1 VFKISIKQP
10 LFLDKGCF
18 YYSIIMK
25 LKHYTF
31 LFLALCLFFSC
42 KEKDSTRTTIKQ
54 ELLIN
59 LTKLSNE
66 IVQFEK
72 LINSNSSQK
81 KIVDQFK
88 KSRLAYKKTEWAV
101 EYFIPDAARFM
112 NGPALDEMELEEN
125 KSFEPHGFQVIEEM
139 IYPDYQIENK
149 ENIIRELHIFQSNIK
164 QLKNTFEVTTISDD
178 YVLDAVQQNVFRV
191 ISLGI
196 TGFDSPILQSS
207 IPEAG
212 ETLMAIPESLEKIN
226 ANNTSLAAIRK
237 LTQKADHYCKEN
249 NNFNA
254 FNRAVFISEYLN
266 PISKKIKDFQ
276 KEENIQNVKK
286 SSPLNPAI
294 STLFDR
300 DAFDVNGFVL
310 SDEYKF
316 SNEKA
321 ALGEKLFYDKSL
333 SKNSDR
339 SCATCHHPEKAFTDG
354 LKTNVSLTGS
364 NLARNTPTLTY
375 ASLQNAQFWDMR
387 QLDLEKQSVDVIQNK
402 DEMHGSM
409 KNIHAKILLDK
420 DYIKLF
426 KKAFPKTSKAEAWQI
441 QNAIASYVRSLN
453 AFDSRFDEYM
463 RGQKN
468 SLNNQEIEGMN
479 LFMGKAKCATCHF
492 TPLFNGTVPPNYSK
506 TEHEVIGTPN
516 EASGKTLSSDPG
528 RYLYNKMPQLKGA
541 FKTPTVRNIAIT
553 APYMHN
559 GVFKTLEEIVSFY
572 NKGGGQG
579 LGYEV
584 DNQTL
589 PFDTLNLT
597 VKEEQALVAFM
608 KTLTDK
614 KYQ

>member
-1 VFKISIKQP
+1 
-10 LFLDKGCF
+10 
-18 YYSIIMK
+18 MK
-25 LKHYTF
+25 LKHFIF
-31 LFLALCLFFSC
+31 LLSTLCFFFSC
-42 KEKDSTRTTIKQ
+42 QKNEVSKTTIKQ
-54 ELLIN
+54 NLLVD

-66 IVQFEK
+66 IIQFQK
-72 LINSNSSQK
+72 LVSNNSSQK
-81 KIVDQFK
+81 DILEQFK
-88 KSRLAYKKTEWAV
+88 KSRLVYKKVEWAI
-101 EYFIPDAARFM
+101 EYFIPETARFM

-125 KSFEPHGFQVIEEM
+125 RSFEPHGFQVMEEM
-139 IYPDYQIENK
+139 IYPEYEAENK
-149 ENIIRELHIFQSNIK
+149 ENLIRELNIFQSNVK
-164 QLKNTFEVTTISDD
+164 QLKSTFEVITISDD
-178 YVLDAVQQNVFRV
+178 YVLDAIQQNVFRV
-191 ISLGI
+191 IALGI

-212 ETLMAIPESLEKIN
+212 QSLIVIPESLEKIN
-226 ANNTSLAAIRK
+226 AHNKSLAELKK
-237 LTQKADHYCKEN
+237 LTSKAQNYCQKN

-266 PISKKIKDFQ
+266 PISKKIKAFQ
-276 KEENIQNVKK
+276 KEENIKNVKK
-286 SSPLNPAI
+286 SSPLKPTI
-294 STLFDR
+294 ETLFDK
-300 DAFDVNGFVL
+300 DAFDVNAFVL
-310 SDEYKF
+310 SDEYNFTK
-316 SNEKA
+316 EKA
-321 ALGEKLFYDKSL
+321 VLGEKLFYDKSL
-333 SKNSDR
+333 SKNNDR
-339 SCATCHHPEKAFTDG
+339 SCASCHHPEKAFTDG
-354 LKTNVSLTGS
+354 LKTNISLTGS

-409 KNIHAKILLDK
+409 ENIHAKILVDN

-426 KKAFPKTSKAEAWQI
+426 KKAYPKTSKPEAWQI

-453 AFDSRFDEYM
+453 SLDSRFDEYM
-463 RGQKN
+463 RGSKK

-492 TPLFNGTVPPNYSK
+492 TPLFNGTVPPSYSK

-516 EASGKTLSSDPG
+516 EASGKTLSPDKG
-528 RYLYNKMPQLKGA
+528 RYLYNKMPQLAGA
-541 FKTPTVRNIAIT
+541 FKTPTVRNAAIT

-559 GVFKTLEEIVSFY
+559 GVFRTLEEVVSFY

-584 DNQTL
+584 ENQTL
-589 PFDTLNLT
+589 PFDKLNLT

-614 KYQ
+614 RYQ